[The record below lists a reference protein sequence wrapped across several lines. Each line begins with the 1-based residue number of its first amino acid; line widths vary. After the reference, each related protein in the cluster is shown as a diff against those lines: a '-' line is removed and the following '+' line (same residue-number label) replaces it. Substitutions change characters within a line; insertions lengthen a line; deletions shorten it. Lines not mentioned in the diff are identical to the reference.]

1 MDRYQMQQE
10 QQQRLMDAERRDVE
24 ERERERERRE
34 RAVWDVGPHGVQGRG
49 LGGGYEER
57 R

>member
-1 MDRYQMQQE
+1 MQHE
-10 QQQRLMDAERRDVE
+10 QQQRLIDAERREME
-24 ERERERERRE
+24 ERDRGRERYFRE
-34 RAVWDVGPHGVQGRG
+34 MGGHGVQGRG

>member
-1 MDRYQMQQE
+1 MQQE

-24 ERERERERRE
+24 ERERERRE

>member
-1 MDRYQMQQE
+1 MQQE
-10 QQQRLMDAERRDVE
+10 QQRLIDAERRDVE
-24 ERERERERRE
+24 ERERERERRPMYF
-34 RAVWDVGPHGVQGRG
+34 RDVGAHGVQGRG

>member
-1 MDRYQMQQE
+1 MQE
-10 QQQRLMDAERRDVE
+10 HRLMDAERREME
-24 ERERERERRE
+24 ERERERERR
-34 RAVWDVGPHGVQGRG
+34 AVYFGDVGGHGVQGRG

>member
-1 MDRYQMQQE
+1 MQQE
-10 QQQRLMDAERRDVE
+10 QQRLMDAGRRDME
-24 ERERERERRE
+24 ERERERERRP
-34 RAVWDVGPHGVQGRG
+34 VYFSDVGGHGVQGRG

>member
-1 MDRYQMQQE
+1 MQQE
-10 QQQRLMDAERRDVE
+10 QQRLMDAERRDVE
-24 ERERERERRE
+24 ERERERERE
-34 RAVWDVGPHGVQGRG
+34 RRAPVYFGDVGAHGVQGRG